1 MTILIARGFKI
12 CDNFHRTWFDDFGMY
27 LVLNELR
34 VGRGSEGGH
43 LFWIC
48 HGGGTVSRYFV
59 KYGPGAVSAVT
70 DSSRIGKL
78 ENNCFAK

>member
-1 MTILIARGFKI
+1 M
-12 CDNFHRTWFDDFGMY
+12 
-27 LVLNELR
+27 
-34 VGRGSEGGH
+34 
-43 LFWIC
+43 
-48 HGGGTVSRYFV
+48 SRYFV